1 MLAFR
6 ALFRQ
11 NRKNLAKGLPYEKKS
26 GIMLLSRQI
35 KRQGM
40 RRSPSPH
47 TPMQETHTLLHNS
60 FCCTIVPIITNLG
73 NICNRVDGSFILA
86 AGKPDRGVGTYV
98 SVMKRGVGSRL
109 RNANVSCTAFLFV
122 SAGNSIW
129 AEEILPPPP
138 GGNRRDFMRYSMSP
152 LPPRTGRRGSGV
164 MECAKR
170 RT

>member
-40 RRSPSPH
+40 RSTLSPYPYAGAIL
-47 TPMQETHTLLHNS
+47 LLHNS

-73 NICNRVDGSFILA
+73 NICKRVNGSFILA
-86 AGKPDRGVGTYV
+86 AGKPDRGGGTYV

-122 SAGNSIW
+122 SAGNSIR